1 MATTVTGTI
10 KVIANLLL
18 QNTIGL
24 MPASA
29 VIDRTL
35 IDTFTSGAGLGA
47 INRLY
52 SESDKSLS
60 AGYDLDLAG
69 SLTDALGAA
78 AVFARVKF
86 LLAWCPA
93 ANTAAVEIGGDAAA
107 ALFGFKDP
115 TDIVSIRPGGK
126 ILLVAPDATGY
137 AVTATTADI
146 LQFAPASGTQL
157 VSFVIG
163 GAAS

>member
-1 MATTVTGTI
+1 MATAVTGTI
-10 KVIANLLL
+10 KVIAQLLL

-24 MPASA
+24 QPASA
-29 VIDRTL
+29 VLDRTL

-52 SESDKSLS
+52 TESDKSLS
-60 AGYDLDLAG
+60 AAYDLDLAG

-78 AVFARVKF
+78 CVFARVKV
-86 LLAWCPA
+86 LLAWAPST
-93 ANTAAVEIGGDAAA
+93 NTANVEIGGDAAA

-115 TDIVSIRPGGK
+115 TDIVVVRPGGK
-126 ILLVAPDATGY
+126 VLIVAPDATGY
-137 AVTATTADI
+137 AVTAVTADI
-146 LQFAPASGTQL
+146 LQFAPSAGTQL
-157 VSFVIG
+157 ISFAIG